1 VYLAEKLELK
11 NTGRYS
17 SRDITERTAVM
28 RPTPTFA
35 LLVLLLASATAAP
48 AAGSPSLRDVRVW
61 ASPDS
66 TRVVLDLSEPASFT
80 VFSLEAPDRVVIDIE
95 RIAADPAAIKLPE
108 GTGVVKSVRLGARGR
123 TGLRVVLDVNA
134 KVEAK
139 AFLTPP
145 NDTYGHRLVVD
156 LGHGTAQAQAV
167 PAEPPK
173 PVKVAGGDGQRD
185 LVIAIDAG
193 HGGEDPGAIG
203 KSGTREKTVA
213 LAVARKLAERINAEP
228 GMKAVL
234 TRTGDYFVPFRERIR
249 RARVQQADLF
259 VSIHADAFMDRSVR
273 GSSVYVLSTRRA
285 SSEAARWL
293 AERENAADLIGGVSL
308 DDKGDV
314 LASVLLDLSQN
325 AAISASREA
334 AARVLSELDHVG
346 QLKKSEVQHASLIV
360 LTSPDVPSML
370 VETAFISNPDEEKR
384 LRDPAHQDRLAGA
397 IHAGLR
403 RYFYDNPPPGSRV
416 AVLAAAERGQA
427 LRHVVTPGET
437 LGEVAGRYAVS
448 VDELRRLNRLQTET
462 VASGTILEIPVTGT

>member
-1 VYLAEKLELK
+1 MLPL
-11 NTGRYS
+11 
-17 SRDITERTAVM
+17 RT
-28 RPTPTFA
+28 
-35 LLVLLLASATAAP
+35 LGLVALLLASSAAAAAP
-48 AAGSPSLRDVRVW
+48 ALRDIRVW

-66 TRVVLDLSEPASFT
+66 TRVVLDLSEPVSYTLFT
-80 VFSLEAPDRVVIDIE
+80 LAGPDRIVIDFE
-95 RIAADPAAIKLPE
+95 RIEADAADIKVPDAA
-108 GTGVVKSVRLGARGR
+108 GVVQAVRLGERGR
-123 TGLRVVLDVNA
+123 AGLRVVLDVSSP
-134 KVEAK
+134 VEPK
-139 AFLTPP
+139 SFLTPP
-145 NDTYGHRLVVD
+145 NETYGHRLVVD
-156 LGHGTAQAQAV
+156 LAHGAAQVAPAAQTA
-167 PAEPPK
+167 PADAPK
-173 PVKVAGGDGQRD
+173 PVKVAGLEAQRD

-193 HGGEDPGAIG
+193 HGGEDPGAVG
-203 KSGTREKTVA
+203 KAGTREKNVT

-228 GMKAVL
+228 GMRAVL

-308 DDKGDV
+308 HDKSNV
-314 LASVLLDLSQN
+314 LQSVLLDLSQN

-334 AARVLSELDHVG
+334 AGRVLAELDHVG

-370 VETAFISNPDEEKR
+370 VETAFISNPDEERK
-384 LRDPAHQDRLAGA
+384 LRDPSHQERLAMA

-416 AVLAAAERGQA
+416 AVLAARERGQA
-427 LRHVVTPGET
+427 LRHVVSPGET
-437 LGEVAGRYAVS
+437 LGDVAGRYAVS
-448 VDELRRLNRLQTET
+448 IDALRRKNSLATET
-462 VASGTILEIPVTGT
+462 VASGTILEIPVTGI

>member
-1 VYLAEKLELK
+1 
-11 NTGRYS
+11 
-17 SRDITERTAVM
+17 M
-28 RPTPTFA
+28 RVIG
-35 LLVLLLASATAAP
+35 LIVLLLTSASAAAAP
-48 AAGSPSLRDVRVW
+48 ALRDIRVW

-66 TRVVLDLSEPASFT
+66 TRVVLDLSEPASYT
-80 VFSLEAPDRVVIDIE
+80 LFSLDGPDRVVIDFE
-95 RIAADPAAIKLPE
+95 RIEADASAFKVPDAS
-108 GTGVVKSVRLGARGR
+108 GVLKSVRLGERGR
-123 TGLRVVLDVNA
+123 AGLRIVLDVNA
-134 KVEAK
+134 KVDAK

-145 NDTYGHRLVVD
+145 NETYGHRLVID
-156 LGHGTAQAQAV
+156 LGHGTAAA
-167 PAEPPK
+167 PAEAPK

-193 HGGEDPGAIG
+193 HGGEDPGAVG
-203 KSGTREKTVA
+203 KAGTREKNVT

-259 VSIHADAFMDRSVR
+259 VSVHADAFMDRSVR

-285 SSEAARWL
+285 SNEAARWL

-308 DDKGDV
+308 HDKSDV
-314 LASVLLDLSQN
+314 LQSVLLDLSQN

-334 AARVLSELDHVG
+334 AARVLAELDHVG
-346 QLKKSEVQHASLIV
+346 QLKKSDVQHASLIV

-370 VETAFISNPDEEKR
+370 VETAFISTPDEERK
-384 LRDPAHQDRLAGA
+384 LRDPSHQDRLAKA
-397 IHAGLR
+397 IHAGVR

-416 AVLAAAERGQA
+416 AVLAARERGQA

-437 LGEVAGRYAVS
+437 LGDVAGRYAVS
-448 VDELRRLNRLQTET
+448 IDDLRQKNRLATET

>member
-1 VYLAEKLELK
+1 
-11 NTGRYS
+11 
-17 SRDITERTAVM
+17 M
-28 RPTPTFA
+28 RAIGLF
-35 LLVLLLASATAAP
+35 VLLLTSASAAAAP
-48 AAGSPSLRDVRVW
+48 ALRDIRVW

-66 TRVVLDLSEPASFT
+66 TRVVLDLSEPASYTLFT
-80 VFSLEAPDRVVIDIE
+80 LEGPDRIVIDFE
-95 RIAADPAAIKLPE
+95 RIEADASRIKVPDAS
-108 GTGVVKSVRLGARGR
+108 GVVKSVRLGERGR
-123 TGLRVVLDVNA
+123 AGLRIVLDVNA

-145 NDTYGHRLVVD
+145 NETYGHRLVVD
-156 LGHGTAQAQAV
+156 LGHGTAAAV
-167 PAEPPK
+167 TPVEAPK
-173 PVKVAGGDGQRD
+173 PVKVAGGEGQRD

-203 KSGTREKTVA
+203 KAGTREKNVT
-213 LAVARKLAERINAEP
+213 LAVARKLAEQINAEP
-228 GMKAVL
+228 GMRAVL

-259 VSIHADAFMDRSVR
+259 VSVHADAFMDRSVR

-308 DDKGDV
+308 HDKSNV
-314 LASVLLDLSQN
+314 LQSVLLDLSQN

-334 AARVLSELDHVG
+334 AARVLAELDHVG
-346 QLKKSEVQHASLIV
+346 QLKKSDVQHASLIV

-370 VETAFISNPDEEKR
+370 VETAFISNPDEERK
-384 LRDPAHQDRLAGA
+384 LRDPSHQERLAKA
-397 IHAGLR
+397 IHAGVR

-416 AVLAAAERGQA
+416 AVLAARERGQA
-427 LRHVVTPGET
+427 LRHVVSPGET
-437 LGEVAGRYAVS
+437 LGDVAGRYAVS
-448 VDELRRLNRLQTET
+448 IDDLRQKNRLATET

>member
-1 VYLAEKLELK
+1 
-11 NTGRYS
+11 
-17 SRDITERTAVM
+17 M
-28 RPTPTFA
+28 RPLQRIGLFI
-35 LLVLLLASATAAP
+35 LLLASGTAASAP
-48 AAGSPSLRDVRVW
+48 VALKDIRVW

-66 TRVVLDLSEPASFT
+66 TRVVLDLSAPPSYTLFT
-80 VFSLEAPDRVVIDIE
+80 LSGPERIVIDLE
-95 RIAADPAAIKLPE
+95 RVDANLSALRLPQ
-108 GTGVVKSVRLGARGR
+108 GAGVVSAVRLGERGNG
-123 TGLRVVLDVNA
+123 GLRVVLDVNA
-134 KVEAK
+134 AVQPKS
-139 AFLTPP
+139 FLTPP
-145 NDTYGHRLVVD
+145 NETYGHRLVVD
-156 LGHGTAQAQAV
+156 LGVEQA
-167 PAEPPK
+167 PK

-185 LVIAIDAG
+185 IVIAIDAG

-203 KSGTREKTVA
+203 KAGTREKTVV

-228 GMKAVL
+228 GMRAVL

-259 VSIHADAFMDRSVR
+259 VSVHADAFMNREVR

-308 DDKGDV
+308 DDKSDV

-325 AAISASREA
+325 ASISASRDA
-334 AARVLSELDHVG
+334 AARVLAELDHVG

-370 VETAFISNPDEEKR
+370 VETAFISNPAEERR
-384 LRDPAHQDRLAGA
+384 LRDPAHQARLAAA
-397 IHAGLR
+397 IHAGVR

-416 AVLAAAERGQA
+416 AILAARERGQA
-427 LRHVVTPGET
+427 LRHVVSPGET
-437 LGEVAGRYAVS
+437 LGDVAGRYAVGI
-448 VDELRRLNRLQTET
+448 DDLRQKNRIAGET